1 MQCESL
7 NTEHPTP
14 QDSHYV
20 HPSYQD
26 NDDQDIA
33 PVPGNDNS
41 QLVQDISPDIIS
53 AKLATVMN
61 KLHDKLAARI
71 SHDPTGYEKALAVLD
86 RTVDKL
92 PATVDTALQKVL

>member
-1 MQCESL
+1 MTYIL
-7 NTEHPTP
+7 ATKTMMIN
-14 QDSHYV
+14 
-20 HPSYQD
+20 
-26 NDDQDIA
+26 A

-53 AKLATVMN
+53 TKLATVMN

-92 PATVDTALQKVL
+92 PATVDTALQKVLYSFGKSVTQV